1 MNKARIL
8 VIDDDP
14 VLRRSL
20 TDILKVKGYEVL
32 AARDGAEGLALLG
45 ASAVHLVFI
54 DLGLPDVPGLDVLK
68 RVRADYP
75 ATAAIIL
82 TGNATLESALMATDM
97 GAFSYLAKPYEI
109 DQLLLQ
115 ARRAIEKQQAQ
126 AALRQSEERFRKIF
140 ELGPL
145 GMGIVGL
152 DYRFIQVN
160 RMLCE
165 MVGYPEEELVALK
178 VTDITHP
185 EDVDHDVRNAQRLL
199 RGELSHSQREKRYLR
214 KDGGDLWVHLTV
226 SLFRDDGGAPLYFL
240 WMVEDVT
247 ERKRYE
253 ARLEY
258 QANHDGLTGL
268 PNRTLLADRIEQALR
283 SARRYRRQVA
293 VLFVDLDQFKFINDS
308 LGHDLGDRL
317 LKIVAER
324 LRGCVRSNDTVARQ
338 GGDDFVV
345 VLSDLAGDEDAATVA
360 QQIQL
365 AVNRPLDI
373 DEHELEVSCSIGI
386 SIYPK
391 DGEDVRAL
399 LKNADVAMYRAK
411 EQGRNNFKFYTG
423 ELNDKAVAR
432 MTMEKHLRRA
442 LEREEF
448 LLHYQPQ
455 VDLRT
460 GRITGMEALLRWQS
474 PELGLVSPAGFIP
487 LAEETGL
494 IVPIGE
500 WVMKTA
506 CAQNRAWQAAGLSPL
521 TMAVNLS
528 PRQFRQEGLAETV
541 ARILRETGLEPRYL
555 ELEIVESL
563 IMHDVQ
569 SATLILKKLKELGV
583 QLTMDDF
590 GTGYSSLSYL
600 KQFPFDKMKIDQS
613 FVREITSDP
622 DSATIVRTII
632 AMAHSLN
639 LRAVAEGVETEGQ
652 LSYLRSHG
660 CEEMQGF
667 YFSRPVP
674 SGAFEQLLREGRRL
688 AFSGERGLPP
698 ERSLLLVDDESQVAA
713 VLVRM
718 LESEGYHI
726 LAANSA
732 AEGFELLA
740 ANRVGVI
747 VADQRMPA
755 MTGVEFLSRVREL
768 YPETVRILLSG
779 QADMS
784 CLTDAINSGAIFKF
798 LTKPLENEEL
808 REHIRGSFKQYE
820 LACAKG

>member
-1 MNKARIL
+1 
-8 VIDDDP
+8 
-14 VLRRSL
+14 
-20 TDILKVKGYEVL
+20 
-32 AARDGAEGLALLG
+32 
-45 ASAVHLVFI
+45 
-54 DLGLPDVPGLDVLK
+54 
-68 RVRADYP
+68 
-75 ATAAIIL
+75 
-82 TGNATLESALMATDM
+82 
-97 GAFSYLAKPYEI
+97 
-109 DQLLLQ
+109 
-115 ARRAIEKQQAQ
+115 
-126 AALRQSEERFRKIF
+126 
-140 ELGPL
+140 
-145 GMGIVGL
+145 
-152 DYRFIQVN
+152 
-160 RMLCE
+160 
-165 MVGYPEEELVALK
+165 
-178 VTDITHP
+178 
-185 EDVDHDVRNAQRLL
+185 
-199 RGELSHSQREKRYLR
+199 
-214 KDGGDLWVHLTV
+214 
-226 SLFRDDGGAPLYFL
+226 
-240 WMVEDVT
+240 
-247 ERKRYE
+247 
-253 ARLEY
+253 
-258 QANHDGLTGL
+258 
-268 PNRTLLADRIEQALR
+268 
-283 SARRYRRQVA
+283 
-293 VLFVDLDQFKFINDS
+293 
-308 LGHDLGDRL
+308 
-317 LKIVAER
+317 
-324 LRGCVRSNDTVARQ
+324 
-338 GGDDFVV
+338 
-345 VLSDLAGDEDAATVA
+345 
-360 QQIQL
+360 
-365 AVNRPLDI
+365 VNRPLDI

-622 DSATIVRTII
+622 DSAAIVRTII
-632 AMAHSLN
+632 AMAHSLH
-639 LRAVAEGVETEGQ
+639 LRVVAEGVETEGQ

-820 LACAKG
+820 LACGKG